1 VEHPLDDDVRAQI
14 RTTLARQRF
23 ADQYGREPAD
33 DRELSGFIAR
43 NTRARTT
50 AVAGYDVTFS
60 PVKSVSALW
69 AVAPLEVAR
78 DIEQCHAAAVTDA
91 LAFMEAHGAF
101 TRSGAA
107 GVAQVDTTGLIGTA
121 FTHRD
126 SRAGDP
132 DLHTHVA
139 ISNKVATIDANGTQR
154 WLALDG
160 QPLHR
165 VMVAVSE
172 LYNTRL
178 EAHLGQR
185 LGLQFTEMTPPGRG
199 KRPIREII
207 GVNTELNTRWSS
219 RRQAIEA
226 RTAELSKQFQ
236 ADHGR
241 EPTNVEAIAL
251 AQQATLESR
260 EAKHEPRSL
269 AEQRQTWRGEA
280 IEVLGGGHQL
290 TGMIGQ
296 TLSTRRHRNL
306 TPATPEWISSQ
317 GEKAITTVAMA
328 RSTWQRHHVLAEAQR
343 IVRSTGHA
351 ADDTLAQRIT
361 AAALAEP
368 ICLPLARIDDG
379 DMAEP
384 AALRRRDGSSVY
396 TRHGTALFTS
406 AEILS
411 AERRILHAATLDGSR
426 SVTDADVDIA
436 LADSA
441 ARGKDLNP
449 GQIALVTEMATN
461 GRRLALALAP
471 AGAGK
476 TAAMAALSHA
486 WRNSGGTVLG
496 LAPTAAA
503 AINLGADLSAP
514 TDTLDKYIHLTD
526 NPSQSAIPQWFST
539 VDSSTLLIVDEAGK
553 AGTLQLDAVISHA
566 LAKGA
571 TVRLIGDDGQIA
583 SISAGGVL
591 RDIAA
596 ETDAL
601 TLSQLVRF
609 TAPEEG
615 AASLALRAG
624 DPSGIGFY
632 IDHGRVH
639 VGADESAADMAF
651 QAWLTDQRA
660 GRDTLL
666 LAPTNAIVDELN
678 IGART
683 ARLAALA
690 QADPQWRPG
699 RETVLSDQLAAC
711 AGDII
716 RSRDNA
722 RWLRL
727 SATDYVR
734 NGYTYE
740 VLDVGA
746 DGSLRVRHI
755 GTDREIT
762 LPADYVTKEVTLGY
776 ATTIDGAQGLTAGH
790 SCHVVGAE
798 HINRQLLYVAL
809 TRGRV
814 ENHIYLS
821 TAEDDP
827 HRILSPKAT
836 HPDTAVDVL
845 SKILARDG
853 AQVSAT
859 TAQREAADPL
869 LRIAAAADMYH
880 DALGTAAET
889 LLGATRLD
897 KLATIADSLY
907 PHLTQA
913 EGWPVL
919 RNHLALLACAGH
931 NPAAALSEAVAK
943 GGLDAAGDPAA
954 VLDWR
959 VDPTGGHSAGVGPLR
974 WLPAVPD
981 RLGENPQWGQYLHR
995 RADLVA
1001 ELADQIRATA
1011 RAWTPATAPA
1021 WAKPLIGTAPEL
1033 VAEIAVFRA
1042 AHRVA
1047 PEDSR
1052 LVGAQQYA
1060 ARPRTIGRLLQDAA
1074 VDAIG
1079 RRRPAVAR
1087 FRQLIDSIDPRIRSD
1102 SFWPQLAEHL
1112 AQAAPSRPDLAHL
1125 VVDAASEHP
1134 LPDELPAAA
1143 LWWRL
1148 SGKISHTATLDT
1160 PNAKIRPPW
1169 IRDLHAVFGSA
1180 TAETI
1185 AADPAWPA
1193 LVAAIATA
1201 DPKRWTPRDLLHL
1214 AAEQLADAD
1223 PDGRSIASYE
1233 YARWI
1238 THTVDMVTTADPTA
1252 HPHHNLPTPD
1262 HAPLTREEEEELAGL
1277 DPDHIALNDQLPP
1290 SDLGDVDDLQRWV
1303 NDTLTDAEPPP
1314 PPGTPELGEDLGSLQ
1329 FEDVSPRRV
1338 PPPPL
1343 PAALLDVSAVRTAYQ
1358 QALHEHDT
1366 LAGGVATFNGPAL
1379 SAAVPQIRQLRA
1391 AAEADRPC
1399 CLAVQEV
1406 IDQWADADVQYHAAL
1421 AQIDWAQAQLDNL
1434 LNTPDADPLDIAS
1447 ARADLRLRRMTLPTL
1462 SPAERF
1468 YPALTA
1474 ANTARA
1480 AAAGGAEH
1488 IVTDNDVDKA
1498 IAVANDADRQ
1508 ALRTAQRRCSELRRN
1523 LDHAELAAAAAFAA
1537 ADSRPVEYVLA
1548 QQADLETELRILA
1561 AAGHYHVAL
1570 PLAIGAGSP
1579 DDRTHAA
1586 IARTTELPFTLAV
1599 LTAPPG
1605 RELTAVLSAVS
1616 DAANNADR
1624 HILWCTPT
1632 AEHLPHN
1639 ALGADNTSV
1648 DDLHQRLTDN
1658 TWHAERGDIL
1668 IVEAAAAADPA
1679 KLADLTEHTAQQQ
1692 ARLILLDTTA
1702 PRWPPQP
1709 SARLLHLAHT
1719 DLPWSA
1725 TIADDPTPTTRR
1737 GAATPTAPD
1746 VDPVLS
1752 QAARL
1757 HPDMLTAELRDA
1769 LTQRNT
1775 LLPEHQRANG
1785 AHRAA
1790 SWMRSREAS
1799 AADDLPPDHDLGL

>member
-1 VEHPLDDDVRAQI
+1 MSP
-14 RTTLARQRF
+14 ARL
-23 ADQYGREPAD
+23 P
-33 DRELSGFIAR
+33 SSAR
-43 NTRARTT
+43 PG
-50 AVAGYDVTFS
+50 VLKPS
-60 PVKSVSALW
+60 KSS
-69 AVAPLEVAR
+69 
-78 DIEQCHAAAVTDA
+78 
-91 LAFMEAHGAF
+91 
-101 TRSGAA
+101 
-107 GVAQVDTTGLIGTA
+107 
-121 FTHRD
+121 
-126 SRAGDP
+126 
-132 DLHTHVA
+132 
-139 ISNKVATIDANGTQR
+139 
-154 WLALDG
+154 
-160 QPLHR
+160 
-165 VMVAVSE
+165 AVS
-172 LYNTRL
+172 R
-178 EAHLGQR
+178 
-185 LGLQFTEMTPPGRG
+185 
-199 KRPIREII
+199 
-207 GVNTELNTRWSS
+207 
-219 RRQAIEA
+219 
-226 RTAELSKQFQ
+226 
-236 ADHGR
+236 
-241 EPTNVEAIAL
+241 
-251 AQQATLESR
+251 
-260 EAKHEPRSL
+260 
-269 AEQRQTWRGEA
+269 
-280 IEVLGGGHQL
+280 QL
-290 TGMIGQ
+290 TQMIGQ
-296 TLSTRRHRNL
+296 ALSTRRHRNL
-306 TPATPEWISSQ
+306 TPATPEWISAQ
-317 GEKAITTVAMA
+317 AEKAIATVAMT

-368 ICLPLARIDDG
+368 ISLPLARIDDG
-379 DMAEP
+379 EMGEP
-384 AALRRRDGSSVY
+384 AALRRRDGASVY
-396 TRHGTALFTS
+396 TRHGTALYTS

-411 AERRILHAATLDGSR
+411 AERRILHAATLDGGR
-426 SVTDADVDIA
+426 TVADTDVEIA

-449 GQIALVTEMATN
+449 GQVALVTEMATN
-461 GRRLALALAP
+461 GRRVALALAP

-476 TAAMAALSHA
+476 TTAMAALSHA

-496 LAPTAAA
+496 LAPTA
-503 AINLGADLSAP
+503 GGRDQSRRGPERTHRHPRQVHPPHRQPVADRRSRSGSP
-514 TDTLDKYIHLTD
+514 
-526 NPSQSAIPQWFST
+526 PSIP
-539 VDSSTLLIVDEAGK
+539 STLLIVDEAGK
-553 AGTLQLDAVISHA
+553 AGTLQLDAVISDA

-571 TVRLIGDDGQIA
+571 TVRLVGDDGQIA

-639 VGADESAADMAF
+639 VGADETAADMAF
-651 QAWLTDQRA
+651 QAWLADQRA

-678 IGART
+678 VRARS

-699 RETVLSDQLAAC
+699 RETVLSDQLAAS

-716 RSRDNA
+716 RTRDNA

-762 LPADYVTKEVTLGY
+762 LPADYVASEVTLGY
-776 ATTIDGAQGLTAGH
+776 ATTIDGAQGLTAGY
-790 SCHVVGAE
+790 SCHVVGARA
-798 HINRQLLYVAL
+798 HHPPAAL
-809 TRGRV
+809 CRAHPWPRRKPRLPVDGRRRSAPHPGPESHPPRHRGRCLV
-814 ENHIYLS
+814 EDSGPRRRAGLGDHRANAKPPIRCCGSLRPPTCTTTHWAPPPKTISAQPDS
-821 TAEDDP
+821 TSSRPLPTPCTRASPTLKAGPCCATTWPCWPAQDTTP
-827 HRILSPKAT
+827 PRPYRRPSPKAGST
-836 HPDTAVDVL
+836 TPATPPPCSIGASTPPAAIRPASGRCAGCPPYPTD
-845 SKILARDG
+845 SARIRNG
-853 AQVSAT
+853 VNT
-859 TAQREAADPL
+859 C
-869 LRIAAAADMYH
+869 IAAPISSPNWP
-880 DALGTAAET
+880 
-889 LLGATRLD
+889 TRF
-897 KLATIADSLY
+897 A
-907 PHLTQA
+907 
-913 EGWPVL
+913 
-919 RNHLALLACAGH
+919 R
-931 NPAAALSEAVAK
+931 
-943 GGLDAAGDPAA
+943 
-954 VLDWR
+954 
-959 VDPTGGHSAGVGPLR
+959 
-974 WLPAVPD
+974 
-981 RLGENPQWGQYLHR
+981 
-995 RADLVA
+995 
-1001 ELADQIRATA
+1001 TA

-1033 VAEIAVFRA
+1033 AAEIAVFRA

-1052 LVGAQQYA
+1052 LLGAEQYA
-1060 ARPRTIGRLLQDAA
+1060 ARPRTIQRLLQDAA

-1169 IRDLHAVFGSA
+1169 INDLHAVFGSA
-1180 TAETI
+1180 IAETI
-1185 AADPAWPA
+1185 AADPAWPG

-1223 PDGRSIASYE
+1223 PDGRSIAAYE

-1277 DPDHIALNDQLPP
+1277 DPDHITPDDQLPAP
-1290 SDLGDVDDLQRWV
+1290 DLGDVDDLQRWV
-1303 NDTLTDAEPPP
+1303 NDTLVDAEPPP
-1314 PPGTPELGEDLGSLQ
+1314 SHPGTPGDEEDLGSLQ
-1329 FEDVSPRRV
+1329 FEDLS
-1338 PPPPL
+1338 
-1343 PAALLDVSAVRTAYQ
+1343 PAASPHHRCPPRCWTCPRCAPPTSRPYD
-1358 QALHEHDT
+1358 EHDT

-1379 SAAVPQIRQLRA
+1379 SAAMPQIRELRA
-1391 AAEADRPC
+1391 AAEADRPYW
-1399 CLAVQEV
+1399 LAVQEV
-1406 IDQWADADVQYHAAL
+1406 IDQWADADAQYDAEL

-1434 LNTPDADPLDIAS
+1434 LATPDTDPLDIAS
-1447 ARADLRLRRMTLPTL
+1447 ARADLRLRRMTLPTV

-1488 IVTDNDVDKA
+1488 IVTDTDVDRA
-1498 IAVANDADRQ
+1498 IAAANDADRQ
-1508 ALRTAQRRCSELRRN
+1508 ALRTAHRRCSALRRD
-1523 LDHAELAAAAAFAA
+1523 LDRAELAAAASFAA
-1537 ADSRPVEYVLA
+1537 ADSRPVEHVLA
-1548 QQADLETELRILA
+1548 QQADLETELRVLA
-1561 AAGHYHVAL
+1561 AAGQYHVAL
-1570 PLAIGAGSP
+1570 PLVIGAGSP

-1599 LTAPPG
+1599 VTAPPG
-1605 RELTAVLSAVS
+1605 RQLTAALGAVS

-1632 AEHLPHN
+1632 ADHLPHN
-1639 ALGADNTSV
+1639 ALGADSTSV

-1658 TWHAERGDIL
+1658 TWHADRGEIL

-1679 KLADLTEHTAQQQ
+1679 MLADLTEHTAQQQ
-1692 ARLILLDTTA
+1692 ARIILLDTTPA
-1702 PRWPPQP
+1702 TWPPQP

-1725 TIADDPTPTTRR
+1725 TIADPTATTRR

-1746 VDPVLS
+1746 LEPVIG

-1757 HPDMLTAELRDA
+1757 HPDMLTDDLRGA
-1769 LTQRNT
+1769 LTRRNT
-1775 LLPEHQRANG
+1775 LLREHQRAND

-1790 SWMRSREAS
+1790 SWMRSHEPS
-1799 AADDLPPDHDLGL
+1799 AADDLTPDHDLGM